1 MTFSLILSLIILS
14 SMFTVVVAQCPDSYT
29 VASSTTNV
37 LCHGGGDGSATV
49 VATGGTAP
57 YTFRWDDVDQQTTA
71 TASNL
76 PVGDY
81 NCLVTDSNGC
91 VATAN
96 VAISQPSLLTVSAG
110 ADQWCFSSPCN
121 NCGQATV
128 YNITGGTA
136 PFSYL
141 WDDAQAQTTDT
152 AYNLDVGDLVV
163 TLGDGNGCVATAHVT
178 ISQPLTLPP
187 VSAGANHDV
196 CSGDSVTL
204 SASGASTYAWD
215 NAVTDGTAFTPT
227 ATATY
232 TVTGKG
238 SKARSWY
245 DTRST
250 ANGCDGTDTV
260 VVTVNTLP
268 IVDAGA
274 DQAVCS
280 GGSVTL
286 SASGASTYAWDNGIT
301 DGTAF
306 TPTATATYT
315 VTGTDGN
322 GCDGTDTVVVT
333 VKPTVS
339 AGADQRV
346 CSGDS
351 VTLSASGAS
360 TYTWDNGI
368 TDSVAFTPA
377 STVTYTVTGTDG
389 NGCIGTD
396 TVVVELLSSWLCS
409 CVTALESNNCVKLR
423 ECYNTA
429 PCGCGSLD
437 TTCIS
442 YRTAYEA
449 VHCCVTPRHSQIF
462 F

>member
-1 MTFSLILSLIILS
+1 
-14 SMFTVVVAQCPDSYT
+14 MFTVVVAQCPDSYT

-57 YTFRWDDVDQQTTA
+57 YTFNWYDSVDQQTTA
-71 TASNL
+71 TASDL

-81 NCLVTDSNGC
+81 NCLVTDWNGC
-91 VATAN
+91 VATAH
-96 VAISQPSLLTVSAG
+96 VTISQPSLLTVSAG
-110 ADQWCFSSPCN
+110 ADQ
-121 NCGQATV
+121 
-128 YNITGGTA
+128 
-136 PFSYL
+136 
-141 WDDAQAQTTDT
+141 
-152 AYNLDVGDLVV
+152 
-163 TLGDGNGCVATAHVT
+163 
-178 ISQPLTLPP
+178 
-187 VSAGANHDV
+187 
-196 CSGDSVTL
+196 
-204 SASGASTYAWD
+204 
-215 NAVTDGTAFTPT
+215 
-227 ATATY
+227 
-232 TVTGKG
+232 
-238 SKARSWY
+238 
-245 DTRST
+245 
-250 ANGCDGTDTV
+250 
-260 VVTVNTLP
+260 
-268 IVDAGA
+268 
-274 DQAVCS
+274 AVCP
-280 GGSVTL
+280 GG
-286 SASGASTYAWDNGIT
+286 
-301 DGTAF
+301 
-306 TPTATATYT
+306 
-315 VTGTDGN
+315 
-322 GCDGTDTVVVT
+322 
-333 VKPTVS
+333 
-339 AGADQRV
+339 
-346 CSGDS
+346 S